1 MPESVNRSQDAV
13 SLDSSPAMAMTTLY
27 SAAVG
32 PIGNDYYLPLFSRFE
47 DAGRATLSWNWSA
60 CLYTINW
67 MIFRRLW
74 GAALVAAG
82 AMLGIALALVP
93 LGLLV
98 FEWPHEL
105 LYQLLLADLALGMF
119 ASGLWG
125 NALLYNHCR
134 QAMMTAVADNKTLVQ
149 ACAQLSLHAST
160 RRRFIR
166 LLLVNAVLLA
176 LVAAAYVRLVGFD
189 SADAP
194 ALDTM
199 PAPALAA
206 SSAEPTASSASAAS
220 AASQAASSA
229 AVESTAAV
237 SAPQEAAALP
247 AASAASAVPASSLA
261 AVAAST
267 PAAVAASAVAAVPGV
282 IAPAAASPATLP
294 TASSALATSAAK
306 PAQAKS
312 AAPVVS
318 HASGPA
324 QARSAVPASTH
335 ASATAHPASKAARA
349 ASKPAAPAAS
359 KPAAHAASKP
369 AAKASLAK
377 APKTTAAKTSQAAKA
392 TPTPR
397 IGLYINAGL
406 FANPD
411 NARNAL
417 AKLQA
422 AGLPATAQELET
434 SQGTRTRIRVGP
446 IAQRAQAEATVQQI
460 KALNLDAA
468 LVKP

>member
-74 GAALVAAG
+74 GAALVATG
-82 AMLGIALALVP
+82 AMLGTALALVA

-220 AASQAASSA
+220 QAASSA

-247 AASAASAVPASSLA
+247 AASGASAMPASSLA

-282 IAPAAASPATLP
+282 IAPAAASPAALP

-312 AAPVVS
+312 AVPVVS

-324 QARSAVPASTH
+324 QARSAVPASVH

-377 APKTTAAKTSQAAKA
+377 APKTTAAKTSQTAKA